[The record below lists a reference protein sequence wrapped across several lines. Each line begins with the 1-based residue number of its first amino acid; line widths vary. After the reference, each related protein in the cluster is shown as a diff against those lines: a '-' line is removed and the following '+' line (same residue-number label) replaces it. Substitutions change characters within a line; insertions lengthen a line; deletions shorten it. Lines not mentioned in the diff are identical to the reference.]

1 MWRSYQEAKV
11 TAASITNGIRLFI
24 HIPVFEYARTL
35 TLYCIVSMTR
45 ATPNGTTG
53 LQYVDLPAYIAAS
66 PDQQMYI
73 ELTPEMIELCRPHK
87 SMICPIS

>member
-1 MWRSYQEAKV
+1 
-11 TAASITNGIRLFI
+11 
-24 HIPVFEYARTL
+24 
-35 TLYCIVSMTR
+35 MTR